1 MKQLKLIC
9 AKCRGSGWLCD
20 EHPLL
25 PWEHD
30 HCDGAGI
37 ACACNALAVAPPHAD
52 VFVDLD
58 ELNES
63 PQ

>member
-30 HCDGAGI
+30 HCDGVGV
-37 ACACNALAVAPPHAD
+37 ACACNALGAVPRAD
-52 VFVDLD
+52 VFVEFD
-58 ELNES
+58 EVNES
-63 PQ
+63 AQ

>member
-9 AKCRGSGWLCD
+9 ARCRGSGWLCD

-25 PWEHD
+25 PWEHGD
-30 HCDGAGI
+30 CDGVGV
-37 ACACNALAVAPPHAD
+37 ACNCNPPAAVPRTD
-52 VFVDLD
+52 VFVEYD

-63 PQ
+63 AQ